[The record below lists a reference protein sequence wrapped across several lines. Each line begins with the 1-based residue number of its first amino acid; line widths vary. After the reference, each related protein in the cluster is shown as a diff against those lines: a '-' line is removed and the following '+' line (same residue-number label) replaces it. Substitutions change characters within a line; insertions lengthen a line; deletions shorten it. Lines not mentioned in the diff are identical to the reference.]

1 MAIAYSSALPGQ
13 FIKTKAERVP
23 RLVFVIIAAITTVAL
38 VQDVVEA
45 HVHAFP
51 FYLSEALLFKTTWL
65 LFLPLLVV
73 QWYCLKASGYTASSG
88 KRILLIMVAVVLHAC
103 LVPLMIWSI
112 SSLLFDHTYHY
123 SGTLQYTLSE
133 DLVKLLVGYSLLP
146 LLMRKTADAKPE
158 PAPAPGAL
166 PVKHDNPLPERI
178 IVFNGKVHLPLS
190 VADIEY
196 ISAETPY
203 IAFHAAGKTYLQT
216 GTLKSIQ
223 QQLDGKP
230 FLRVHKSAIVH
241 LQHVRAYTSRSNG
254 DYDLTLSSGAEVRL
268 SRSFAAAFKQ
278 ALAGA
283 TPVKL

>member
-1 MAIAYSSALPGQ
+1 MAIAYSSALPSH
-13 FIKTKAERVP
+13 FIKTKTERVP

-65 LFLPLLVV
+65 LFLPLLSV

-88 KRILLIMVAVVLHAC
+88 KRILLIMVSVVLHAC

-146 LLMRKTADAKPE
+146 LLVRKTADAKPE
-158 PAPAPGAL
+158 AAPGVL
-166 PVKHDNPLPERI
+166 PVKLDNHPLPERI